1 MMDWVKQWEL
11 ILLLT
16 SSCWPHLKFHFS
28 WEKICVHYLQFTSIK
43 TLLILKPSQH
53 SKSPSWSLS
62 RKPVSASSDCLAL
75 PNIWKSPVLV
85 CACPK
90 LPNCAGEQPTCAKSW
105 ILPLN
110 LQSKPSLSS
119 EIACSVEWLPD
130 DLQQL
135 KLWHNLE
142 LRMNSATWPS
152 SCEGLSWSKIAE
164 WSVEFDL
171 WILSRSL
178 AEAQIEDSSE
188 LIPTL
193 IHQTALMS

>member
-28 WEKICVHYLQFTSIK
+28 WEKTCGHYLLFTSIK

-75 PNIWKSPVLV
+75 PNIWESPVLV

-119 EIACSVEWLPD
+119 EIACWSDCQMTCSSSNFDTILNWGWTLPPD
-130 DLQQL
+130 QVVV
-135 KLWHNLE
+135 K
-142 LRMNSATWPS
+142 
-152 SCEGLSWSKIAE
+152 
-164 WSVEFDL
+164 V
-171 WILSRSL
+171 
-178 AEAQIEDSSE
+178 
-188 LIPTL
+188 
-193 IHQTALMS
+193 